1 MVVDA
6 LSAALGTRTP
16 KTKKGRRILRKREP
30 QPKEEAKT
38 ALIVAGTKASHE
50 VQTLLRDLHK
60 VRSPLSTLFSRK
72 HDIHPFEDFGKLEAL
87 CVKSDHSLFAFGSSS
102 KKRPFRLIIG
112 RLFANQLL
120 DMQEFSIKDYKSTQI
135 FKQADAT
142 LGSKPLVLFQGSAFE
157 TDEKIKRTKSLLL
170 DFFSGPRPEKIMLQG
185 MEHVVVCSAIESS
198 APASASSSTP
208 SVLVKRFRLK
218 LTKSASK
225 LPRTELVEV
234 GPSFKM
240 ELDRSKDPDRDRWK
254 QSIKVPKE
262 IKPKKVKNV
271 SKNPMGKRQA
281 RVHLGV
287 QNFDQIHTVHH
298 GESKRKKLKKSMAEG
313 TKASAPAQGEA

>member
-1 MVVDA
+1 
-6 LSAALGTRTP
+6 
-16 KTKKGRRILRKREP
+16 
-30 QPKEEAKT
+30 
-38 ALIVAGTKASHE
+38 
-50 VQTLLRDLHK
+50 LLRDLHK
-60 VRSPLSTLFSRK
+60 VRSPLSTLFGRK
-72 HDIHPFEDFGKLEAL
+72 HDIHPFEDSEKLEHL

-112 RLFANQLL
+112 RLFASQLL
-120 DMQEFSIKDYKSTQI
+120 DMQEFSIKDYKSTQS

-157 TDEKIKRTKSLLL
+157 TNEKNKRTKSLLL
-170 DFFSGPRPEKIMLQG
+170 DFFSGPKPEKLMVQG